1 MYNKQ
6 QKVKK
11 LRLAFLRYG
20 SCALIGGGGFAL
32 LTFLVKQYP
41 DSFIVLSI
49 AIALMTMC
57 ACALVLTLFEKRRR
71 KDEAGKISG
80 PMLGTIMYD
89 SVNNA
94 REPALI
100 CDCKN
105 KIIWYNRFSL
115 EAVGVSSLLGA
126 KLSSVIELEDTG
138 DSEDKKFPTEAVLDG
153 KNYLIE
159 STKIRSNGNIYYFLK
174 FRDVTEI
181 VDLKQFI
188 TDEDNAVAYIIIDN
202 LEELMQFEQESY
214 RESASRVEEILRE
227 WAQSVNGILKEYE
240 RDKYLF
246 FFKNK
251 DLQKFVSEK
260 FEILDR
266 VREIRVGMGNIP
278 ITLSIGVGK
287 VKGSLSDRERAA
299 HSALDLALQR
309 GGDQAV
315 VKYENKIE
323 YYGGLTNSLQKRTKV
338 FTRVASTEILAHIA
352 SASNVIIM
360 AHKYPDYDAFG
371 ASVGMARLAMY
382 CGVKV
387 NIVTDFK
394 NINIKKCLKI
404 IGDSKL
410 YKGLFVDSAS
420 GLDLV
425 SSDTLLVLVDVNN
438 PLMFESRDI
447 YDNVYNVAIID
458 HHRKTSE
465 YPREPIFELVEPSA
479 SSASEL
485 VSEMLDF
492 TLQESLLA
500 PVEANML
507 LAGITLDT
515 RNFTKGAGTKTF
527 AAAMYLRDN
536 GASYDAI
543 QDLFKSNISEYKQE
557 ALFGQKIE
565 IYRHCMAIAVNESGV
580 DATDKI
586 LASRVADNLLMVDE
600 VMASFALVQI
610 GDSVHISA
618 RSNGTVNVQL
628 ILEAL
633 QGGGRY
639 DAAGAVVRSAMH
651 QVLLQLKEAIDN
663 YLDPEER

>member
-1 MYNKQ
+1 M
-6 QKVKK
+6 KK
-11 LRLAFLRYG
+11 IRFNIYTYG
-20 SCALIGGGGFAL
+20 SCGVIAASCFVLSSLLITKYPQRAILIACVFAILAMGACAAL
-32 LTFLVKQYP
+32 LIMF
-41 DSFIVLSI
+41 SRI
-49 AIALMTMC
+49 
-57 ACALVLTLFEKRRR
+57 KRRS
-71 KDEAGKISG
+71 ETGKISG
-80 PMLGTIMYD
+80 PMLGSIMYD
-89 SVNNA
+89 TVNNA
-94 REPALI
+94 SEPAVI
-100 CDCKN
+100 CDERS
-105 KIIWYNRFSL
+105 KIIWYNRYAL
-115 EAVGVSSLLGA
+115 EATEKSSLLGVR
-126 KLSSVIELEDTG
+126 LDSVIEFGEEIEG
-138 DSEDKKFPTEAVLDG
+138 EEKKFPEDAVLNG
-153 KNYLIE
+153 RNYIIE
-159 STKIRSNGNIYYFLK
+159 ATKIRSNGAVYYLLK
-174 FRDVTEI
+174 FRDVTET
-181 VDLKQFI
+181 VNLKKFI
-188 TDEDNAVAYIIIDN
+188 KDEDNVVAYIIIDN
-202 LEELMQFEQESY
+202 LEELMQFEQERY
-214 RESASRVEEILRE
+214 RESATQVEGFLRE
-227 WAQSVNGILKEYE
+227 WAAGVGGILKEYE

-246 FFKNK
+246 LFKNK
-251 DLQKFVSEK
+251 DLEIFVKDK
-260 FEILDR
+260 FEILDK

-278 ITLSIGVGK
+278 ITVSIGVGK
-287 VKGSLSDRERAA
+287 VKGDLTDREKAA

-315 VKYENKIE
+315 VKYDDKIE

-371 ASVGMARLAMY
+371 ASIGFARLAMY

-394 NINIKKCLKI
+394 NINIKKCLKL
-404 IGDSKL
+404 IGDNKL
-410 YKGLFVDSAS
+410 YKGMFVDAAS

-425 SSDTLLVLVDVNN
+425 SSDTLLILVDVNN
-438 PLMFESRDI
+438 PLMFESTDI
-447 YDNVYNVAIID
+447 YDNVYKVAVVD

-465 YPREPIFELVEPSA
+465 FTRKPIFELIEPSA

-536 GASYDAI
+536 GASYEAI
-543 QDLFKSNISEYKQE
+543 QDLFKANITEYKQE
-557 ALFGQKIE
+557 SLFGQKIE
-565 IYRHCMAIAVNESGV
+565 VYRHCMAIAANENGV
-580 DATDKI
+580 DASDKI
-586 LASRVADNLLMVDE
+586 LASRVADNLLMVEE

-628 ILEAL
+628 ILESL
-633 QGGGRY
+633 HGGGRY
-639 DAAGAVVRSAMH
+639 DAAGAVVRSGMQ
-651 QVLLQLKEAIDN
+651 QVLLMLKEAIDK
-663 YLDPEER
+663 YLDPEDR